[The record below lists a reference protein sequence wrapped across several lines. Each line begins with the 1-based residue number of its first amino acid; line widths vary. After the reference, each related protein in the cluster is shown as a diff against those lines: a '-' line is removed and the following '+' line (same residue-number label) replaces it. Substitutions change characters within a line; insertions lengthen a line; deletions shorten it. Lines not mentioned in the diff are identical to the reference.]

1 MAFACESWLCLNIG
15 VSITGN
21 QGREGQSP
29 RPRRSPVLA
38 VLGAAILFG
47 TTGTA
52 QALGPKD
59 ASPLSIGAVRAAV
72 GAIGLLIGAA
82 CVSTTRR
89 KWRPHRGALLVAGL
103 GVAGYQIGFFEGT
116 KRAGVALG
124 TLVALGSGP
133 VFAGLFHAI
142 RVRRLP
148 SAAWTGATLL
158 AAAGAGFVAFA
169 RHRETGGASLVGV
182 GAALLAGLSYAL
194 FSMAS
199 KHTMANGL
207 GPLDSMAASFTV
219 GALAMSPLLFTE
231 SLQWLCTPRGALVAL
246 HLGLGAT
253 TAAYA
258 LFGYGLARLAVP
270 TVVTLT
276 LAEPATAAL
285 LSVVVLSQTLA
296 FVGWIGV
303 ALLIVGVGMVAAARD
318 EPDVQPIG

>member
-1 MAFACESWLCLNIG
+1 MF
-15 VSITGN
+15 
-21 QGREGQSP
+21 
-29 RPRRSPVLA
+29 A

-59 ASPLSIGAVRAAV
+59 ASPLSVGAVRVAV
-72 GAIGLLIGAA
+72 GAFGLVLAA
-82 CVSTTRR
+82 ALTSKTSPQWRR
-89 KWRPHRGALLVAGL
+89 HLAAIVVAGM
-103 GVAGYQIGFFEGT
+103 GVAGYQVGFFEAT

-133 VFAGLFHAI
+133 VFAGLLHAV

-158 AAAGAGFVAFA
+158 ASVGAGLVAFA
-169 RHRETGGASLVGV
+169 RHRETGAAPLVGV
-182 GAALLAGLSYAL
+182 GAALLAGLSYAV
-194 FSMAS
+194 FSIAS
-199 KHTMANGL
+199 KQTMANGL
-207 GPLDSMAASFTV
+207 GSLDSMAASFTV
-219 GALAMSPLLFTE
+219 GALVTSPLLFSE
-231 SLQWLCTPRGALVAL
+231 SLHWLSTTRGVLVAV
-246 HLGLGAT
+246 HLGFGAT

-296 FVGWIGV
+296 FIGWVGV
-303 ALLIVGVGMVAAARD
+303 ALLIAGVGMVAKARG
-318 EPDVQPIG
+318 EPDVQPMG

>member
-1 MAFACESWLCLNIG
+1 MS
-15 VSITGN
+15 
-21 QGREGQSP
+21 
-29 RPRRSPVLA
+29 RRAPILA

-52 QALGPKD
+52 QALGPKN
-59 ASPLSIGAVRAAV
+59 ASPLSVGAVRV
-72 GAIGLLIGAA
+72 AIGAMGLVVVTAMRSKA
-82 CVSTTRR
+82 PRQ
-89 KWRPHRGALLVAGL
+89 WRPHLVALLVAGV
-103 GVAGYQIGFFEGT
+103 GVAGYQVGFFEAT
-116 KRAGVALG
+116 KRAG
-124 TLVALGSGP
+124 VALGSGP

-142 RVRRLP
+142 RIRRLP

-158 AAAGAGFVAFA
+158 AAGGAGLVAFA
-169 RHRETGGASLVGV
+169 RHNETGGAPLIGV
-182 GAALLAGLSYAL
+182 GAALLAGLSYAV

-207 GPLDSMAASFTV
+207 GSLASMAAAFTI
-219 GALAMSPLLFTE
+219 GALLMSPLLLAE
-231 SLQWLCTPRGALVAL
+231 SLHWLSTTRGVLVAV

-258 LFGYGLARLAVP
+258 LFGYGLARLSVP

-276 LAEPATAAL
+276 LTEPATAAL

-296 FVGWIGV
+296 FIGWLGV
-303 ALLIVGVGMVAAARD
+303 ALLIAGVGMVATASS

>member
-1 MAFACESWLCLNIG
+1 MS
-15 VSITGN
+15 
-21 QGREGQSP
+21 
-29 RPRRSPVLA
+29 RRAPILA

-52 QALGPKD
+52 QALGPKN
-59 ASPLSIGAVRAAV
+59 ASPLSVGAVRV
-72 GAIGLLIGAA
+72 AIGAMGLVVVTAMRSKA
-82 CVSTTRR
+82 PRQ
-89 KWRPHRGALLVAGL
+89 WRPHLVALLVAGV
-103 GVAGYQIGFFEGT
+103 GVAGYQVGFFEAT

-142 RVRRLP
+142 RIRRLP

-158 AAAGAGFVAFA
+158 AAGGAGLVAFA
-169 RHRETGGASLVGV
+169 RHNETGGAPLIGV
-182 GAALLAGLSYAL
+182 GAALLAGLSYAV

-207 GPLDSMAASFTV
+207 GSLASMAAAFTI
-219 GALAMSPLLFTE
+219 GALLMSPLLLAE
-231 SLQWLCTPRGALVAL
+231 SLHWLSTTRGVLVAV

-258 LFGYGLARLAVP
+258 LFGYGLARLSVP

-276 LAEPATAAL
+276 LTEPATAAL

-296 FVGWIGV
+296 FIGWLGV
-303 ALLIVGVGMVAAARD
+303 ALLIAGVGMVATASS